1 MYKKLITACMAITAF
16 AAFVLPASALAVN
29 EPQLTE
35 GASLVAVGST
45 IVGTATETKFTTTE
59 GAALVTCSK
68 ATMTGT
74 VKANSSNKVEGEIP
88 KGSAIFQGTGAV
100 NADNNLPECTGSF
113 GNAYITV
120 TTALC
125 VISNTALANDEFNVT
140 GGACGTNGKV
150 GFIIGSTTAGAC
162 TYESTGAVKGTYT
175 TNGTQASLTTI
186 DTSAGSGAKLISG
199 GFLCPTS
206 GALAM
211 TFTLET
217 TGGTALTIS

>member
-1 MYKKLITACMAITAF
+1 MYKKLITACLAITAF

-35 GASLVAVGST
+35 GGSLVAVGST
-45 IVGTATETKFTTTE
+45 IVGTASETKFTTTE
-59 GAALVTCSK
+59 GATLVTCSTAK
-68 ATMTGT
+68 MTGT
-74 VKANSSNKVEGEIP
+74 LKANSGSKVEWEVL
-88 KGSAIFQGTGAV
+88 KGSATFQGTGAV
-100 NADNNLPECTGSF
+100 SAHNGLPECTGSF
-113 GNAYITV
+113 GNFYKTV

-125 VISNTALANDEFNVT
+125 VRSDSTMLTDEFNVT

-175 TNGTQASLTTI
+175 TNGTQASLTTV
-186 DTSAGSGAKLISG
+186 DTSAGSGSKLVSG

-217 TGGTALTIS
+217 SGGTALTIS